1 MKEFKKSDIIM
12 NNSVQITKFFI
23 IGDSDMK
30 IERSEY
36 IEKLENRLHNGMIKV
51 VTGIRRSGKS
61 VI

>member
-1 MKEFKKSDIIM
+1 M

-30 IERSEY
+30 IERAEY
-36 IEKLENRLHNGMIKV
+36 IEKLENRLHNGMIKA